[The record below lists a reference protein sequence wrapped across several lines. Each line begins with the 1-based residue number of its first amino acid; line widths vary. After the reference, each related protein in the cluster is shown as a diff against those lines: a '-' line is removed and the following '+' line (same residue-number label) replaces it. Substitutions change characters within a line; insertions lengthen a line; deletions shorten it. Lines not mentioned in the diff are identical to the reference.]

1 MTHKE
6 FSLEISDSYH
16 KLLEIYNVISNDIII
31 LEGKINYDK
40 YDFNNYIGDITK
52 NIKWTWGINLYSKQ
66 LFQNAINNILPDINL
81 FFKNNFSIIGASF
94 ITLNEKEI
102 INPDFHYD
110 ITSHNDIKF

>member
-52 NIKWTWGINLYSKQ
+52 NIK
-66 LFQNAINNILPDINL
+66 
-81 FFKNNFSIIGASF
+81 
-94 ITLNEKEI
+94 
-102 INPDFHYD
+102 
-110 ITSHNDIKF
+110 